1 MTRINLIDPALLTD
15 QHLFAEFREI
25 KMIPKSLARSLR
37 TKSINEIYRSIPA
50 QFTLNAGH
58 VKFFFDKGSY
68 LRDRY
73 ERIKSELRSRGVNFD
88 ESSIFDPDGTMLVDP
103 WNGWYNPSNRDIEV
117 IKSRIKER
125 IMEKPT
131 WYRFRG
137 VNLNETGDIQLKQEQ
152 Q

>member
-1 MTRINLIDPALLTD
+1 MTRINLIDPSLLMD

-25 KMIPKSLARSLR
+25 KMVPKSLARSLR
-37 TKSINEIYRSIPA
+37 TRSINEIYRSIPP
-50 QFTLNAGH
+50 QFTLNSGH

-73 ERIKSELRSRGVNFD
+73 EQLKAELRIRGVNFD
-88 ESSIFDPDGTMLVDP
+88 QTSIFDPDGVMLADP
-103 WNGWYNPSNRDIEV
+103 WNGCYTPTQRDIS
-117 IKSRIKER
+117 IIQARIHER

-137 VNLNETGDIQLKQEQ
+137 VPLNEDGSIK
-152 Q
+152 

>member
-1 MTRINLIDPALLTD
+1 MTRINLIDPSLLTD

-25 KMIPKSLARSLR
+25 KMVPKSLARSLR

-73 ERIKSELRSRGVNFD
+73 EQIKSELRRRNVNFD
-88 ESSIFDPDGTMLVDP
+88 EASVFDPDGVMLVDP
-103 WNGWYNPSNRDIEV
+103 WNGWYNPSYRDIEV
-117 IKSRIKER
+117 IQARIKER

-137 VNLNETGDIQLKQEQ
+137 VNLNENGDILNQEEQ

>member
-1 MTRINLIDPALLTD
+1 MTRINLIDPSLLTD

-25 KMIPKSLARSLR
+25 KMVPKSLARSLR
-37 TKSINEIYRSIPA
+37 TKSINEIYRSIPG

-73 ERIKSELRSRGVNFD
+73 EQIKIELRRRDVNFD
-88 ESSIFDPDGTMLVDP
+88 EASIFDPDGVMLGEP
-103 WNGWYNPSNRDIEV
+103 WNGCYNPSNRDIE
-117 IKSRIKER
+117 IIQARIKER

-137 VNLNETGDIQLKQEQ
+137 VNLNENGNIPHQEEQ

>member
-1 MTRINLIDPALLTD
+1 MTRINLIDPSLLTD

-25 KMIPKSLARSLR
+25 KMVPKSLTRSLR

-58 VKFFFDKGSY
+58 VKFFFDKGAY

-73 ERIKSELRSRGVNFD
+73 EQIKTELRRRGVNFD
-88 ESSIFDPDGTMLVDP
+88 EASVFDPDETMLADP
-103 WNGWYNPSNRDIEV
+103 WNGCYNPSNRDID
-117 IKSRIKER
+117 IIQSRIKER

-137 VNLNETGDIQLKQEQ
+137 VNLNENGDIPKQ
-152 Q
+152 